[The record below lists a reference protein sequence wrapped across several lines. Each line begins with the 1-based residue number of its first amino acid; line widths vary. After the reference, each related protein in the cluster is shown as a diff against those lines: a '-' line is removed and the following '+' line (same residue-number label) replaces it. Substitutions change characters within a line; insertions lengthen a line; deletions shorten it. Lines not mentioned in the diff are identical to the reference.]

1 MCIQELYN
9 AIVKQACID
18 YVEAKKRILTK
29 EQNLGDFYEEYGTVP
44 EIILED
50 CIEFFK
56 GEQFKLLAPDLN
68 AEVLMDQLDDEV
80 NRQLNAEKIDL
91 EEYRLAS

>member
-1 MCIQELYN
+1 MCKERIYN

-18 YVEAKKRILTK
+18 YVEAKKRIELEDK
-29 EQNLGDFYEEYGTVP
+29 NLGDWYEEYGTVP

-50 CIEFFK
+50 CINFFK
-56 GEQFKLLAPDLN
+56 GDQFKLLAPDLN

-80 NRQLNAEKIDL
+80 NKQLNAEKIEL
-91 EEYRLAS
+91 QGYRLVS